1 MSWTERSVET
11 AEIAFQNAPQDV
23 FQISGLGE
31 VAYRI
36 LIYGLGVKACTRE
49 SQTDTTIQH

>member
-11 AEIAFQNAPQDV
+11 AEIEFQNAPQDV
-23 FQISGLGE
+23 FQIGGLGE

-36 LIYGLGVKACTRE
+36 LIEGLRVKVCMME
-49 SQTDTTIQH
+49 SQTDTKIQH